1 MTNSIINTQLSRFLI
16 KYIFA
21 PNIHHSTFYI
31 MKRGKRTCEILKDVR
46 RKIAQEND
54 IPLVE
59 RECTHEGDCRGT
71 CPYCESEVRYLERE
85 LSKRR
90 ALGKAVTVAGIAVS
104 TMMMGA
110 CHSPKTPATPAGSEP
125 EPTPVN
131 MLSQATEPTP
141 EPTPEP
147 SSEPANGPTRGNR
160 PAPAPKEE
168 ILQIVED
175 GLCVSTDVP
184 VWGDDYVGE
193 VEDDEPPIMGLAFT
207 EEMPEFPGGPDSL
220 NAFLSKE
227 IQYPLVAK
235 DNGITG
241 TVLVEFVVEEDGRV
255 TNAKV
260 KVPLFPECDKEAVR
274 GVMSMPKWKPGKN
287 MGKPVRCYYQV
298 PVTFEL

>member
-1 MTNSIINTQLSRFLI
+1 
-16 KYIFA
+16 
-21 PNIHHSTFYI
+21 
-31 MKRGKRTCEILKDVR
+31 MKNGKRTCEILKDVR

-54 IPLVE
+54 IALVE

-131 MLSQATEPTP
+131 TLSQAAEPSP
-141 EPTPEP
+141 EPVG
-147 SSEPANGPTRGNR
+147 EPANAPSSGNR

-168 ILQIVED
+168 ILRIVEN

-184 VWGDDYVGE
+184 VWGDDYEGIVE
-193 VEDDEPPIMGLAFT
+193 VDDADEYPSWEPPGEPVSRVV
-207 EEMPEFPGGPDSL
+207 EEYPEFPGGADSL
-220 NAFLSKE
+220 QAFLARE
-227 IQYPLVAK
+227 IQYPPVAK
-235 DNGITG
+235 NNGITG
-241 TVLVEFVVEEDGRV
+241 TVLVEFVVEKDGQV

-287 MGKPVRCYYQV
+287 MGKPVRCYFQI
-298 PVTFEL
+298 PITFRP

>member
-1 MTNSIINTQLSRFLI
+1 
-16 KYIFA
+16 
-21 PNIHHSTFYI
+21 
-31 MKRGKRTCEILKDVR
+31 MKKGKRTCEILKDVR

-131 MLSQATEPTP
+131 TLSQAAEPSPESSP
-141 EPTPEP
+141 EPAD
-147 SSEPANGPTRGNR
+147 EPANAPANGNR

-184 VWGDDYVGE
+184 DFGEIDVTDDYEGFIE
-193 VEDDEPPIMGLAFT
+193 TDDYYEKPPMLFV
-207 EEMPEFPGGPDSL
+207 EEMPEFPGGMDSL
-220 NAFLSKE
+220 YAFLARK
-227 IQYPLVAK
+227 IQYPPIAK

-241 TVLVEFVVEEDGRV
+241 TVLVEFVVEVDGRV

-274 GVMSMPKWKPGKN
+274 AVMSMPKWKPGKN

-298 PVTFEL
+298 PVTFRL

>member
-1 MTNSIINTQLSRFLI
+1 
-16 KYIFA
+16 
-21 PNIHHSTFYI
+21 

-90 ALGKAVTVAGIAVS
+90 ALGKAVTVVGIAVS
-104 TMMMGA
+104 AMMMGA
-110 CHSPKTPATPAGSEP
+110 CHDSKTPATPAGSEP

-131 MLSQATEPTP
+131 TLSQAAESS
-141 EPTPEP
+141 PEP
-147 SSEPANGPTRGNR
+147 SPEPAGEPANVPTNGNR

-168 ILQIVED
+168 ILQIVEN

-184 VWGDDYVGE
+184 VWGDDYEGE
-193 VEDDEPPIMGLAFT
+193 VDDDVPPVMGVVFM

-220 NAFLSKE
+220 IAFLAKE
-227 IQYPLVAK
+227 IQYPQVAK
-235 DNGITG
+235 DYGITG
-241 TVLVEFVVEEDGRV
+241 TVLVEFVVEKDGQV
-255 TNAKV
+255 TNGKV

-274 GVMSMPKWKPGKN
+274 AVMSMPKWKPGKN
-287 MGKPVRCYYQV
+287 MGKPVRSFYQV
-298 PVTFEL
+298 PVTFQL

>member
-1 MTNSIINTQLSRFLI
+1 
-16 KYIFA
+16 
-21 PNIHHSTFYI
+21 
-31 MKRGKRTCEILKDVR
+31 MKKGKRTCEILKDVR

-131 MLSQATEPTP
+131 TLSQAAEPSPESSP
-141 EPTPEP
+141 EPAD
-147 SSEPANGPTRGNR
+147 EPANAPANGNR

-184 VWGDDYVGE
+184 DFGEIDVTDDYEGFIE
-193 VEDDEPPIMGLAFT
+193 TDDYYEKPPMLFV
-207 EEMPEFPGGPDSL
+207 EEMPEFPGGMDSL
-220 NAFLSKE
+220 YAFLARK
-227 IQYPLVAK
+227 IQYPPIAK

-241 TVLVEFVVEEDGRV
+241 TVLVEFVVEVDGRV

-287 MGKPVRCYYQV
+287 MGKPVRCYFQV
-298 PVTFEL
+298 PVTFKL

>member
-1 MTNSIINTQLSRFLI
+1 
-16 KYIFA
+16 
-21 PNIHHSTFYI
+21 
-31 MKRGKRTCEILKDVR
+31 MKKGKRTCEILKDVR

-131 MLSQATEPTP
+131 TLSQAAEPSPESSP
-141 EPTPEP
+141 EPAG
-147 SSEPANGPTRGNR
+147 EPANTPANGNR
-160 PAPAPKEE
+160 PAPAPKGE
-168 ILQIVED
+168 ILQIVEN

-184 VWGDDYVGE
+184 DFGEIDVTDDYEGFIE
-193 VEDDEPPIMGLAFT
+193 TDDYYEKPPMLFV
-207 EEMPEFPGGPDSL
+207 EEMPEFPGGMDSL
-220 NAFLSKE
+220 YALLARE
-227 IQYPLVAK
+227 IQYPPIAK

-274 GVMSMPKWKPGKN
+274 AVMSMPKWKPGKN

-298 PVTFEL
+298 PVTFRL

>member
-1 MTNSIINTQLSRFLI
+1 
-16 KYIFA
+16 
-21 PNIHHSTFYI
+21 
-31 MKRGKRTCEILKDVR
+31 MKKGKRTCEILKDVR

-110 CHSPKTPATPAGSEP
+110 CHSPKTPATPPGSEP

-131 MLSQATEPTP
+131 TLSQAAEPSPESSP
-141 EPTPEP
+141 EPAD
-147 SSEPANGPTRGNR
+147 EPANAPANGNR

-184 VWGDDYVGE
+184 DFGEIDVTDDYEGFIE
-193 VEDDEPPIMGLAFT
+193 TDDYYEKPPMLFV
-207 EEMPEFPGGPDSL
+207 EEMPEFPGGMDSL
-220 NAFLSKE
+220 YAFLARK
-227 IQYPLVAK
+227 IQYPPIAK

-241 TVLVEFVVEEDGRV
+241 TVLVEFVVEVDGRV

-274 GVMSMPKWKPGKN
+274 AVMSMPKWKPGKN

-298 PVTFEL
+298 PVTFRF

>member
-1 MTNSIINTQLSRFLI
+1 
-16 KYIFA
+16 
-21 PNIHHSTFYI
+21 
-31 MKRGKRTCEILKDVR
+31 MKKGKRTCEILKDVR

-110 CHSPKTPATPAGSEP
+110 CHGPKTPATPAGSEP

-131 MLSQATEPTP
+131 TLSQAVEPSPESSP
-141 EPTPEP
+141 EPAG
-147 SSEPANGPTRGNR
+147 EPATAPTNGNR

-168 ILQIVED
+168 ILRIVEN

-193 VEDDEPPIMGLAFT
+193 VDDDEPPVMGLMG
-207 EEMPEFPGGPDSL
+207 ELPEFPGGMDSL
-220 NAFLSKE
+220 QAFLAKE
-227 IQYPLVAK
+227 IQYPQVVR
-235 DNGITG
+235 DYGITG
-241 TVLVEFVVEEDGRV
+241 TVLVEFVVEKDGQV

-287 MGKPVRCYYQV
+287 MGKPVRCFYQV
-298 PVTFEL
+298 PVTFKN

>member
-1 MTNSIINTQLSRFLI
+1 MD
-16 KYIFA
+16 
-21 PNIHHSTFYI
+21 

-46 RKIAQEND
+46 RKVAQENG

-71 CPYCESEVRYLERE
+71 CPYCEAEVRYLERE

-104 TMMMGA
+104 SMMMGA
-110 CHSPKTPATPAGSEP
+110 CHSPKTPAPATGNEP
-125 EPTPVN
+125 EPAVEAT
-131 MLSQATEPTP
+131 SQQVSEGADGQDVPPPPGQSDPYELDGVVEEVGEVTEPNGNP
-141 EPTPEP
+141 
-147 SSEPANGPTRGNR
+147 SEPASNR
-160 PAPAPKEE
+160 CSQKAAQLSDTDKWSEDFLIGDIE
-168 ILQIVED
+168 VVETE
-175 GLCVSTDVP
+175 GLVV
-184 VWGDDYVGE
+184 E
-193 VEDDEPPIMGLAFT
+193 VDEMSDSEDSPFKFV

-220 NAFLSKE
+220 KAFLARE
-227 IQYPLVAK
+227 IQYPPIAK
-235 DNGITG
+235 KNGITG
-241 TVLVEFVVEEDGRV
+241 TVLVEFVVEKDGRV

-298 PVTFEL
+298 PITFRN

>member
-1 MTNSIINTQLSRFLI
+1 
-16 KYIFA
+16 
-21 PNIHHSTFYI
+21 

-54 IPLVE
+54 IPLAE

-90 ALGKAVTVAGIAVS
+90 VLGKAVTVAGIAVS

-110 CHSPKTPATPAGSEP
+110 CHGPKTPATPAGREP

-131 MLSQATEPTP
+131 TLSQPAEPSP
-141 EPTPEP
+141 ESSPEP
-147 SSEPANGPTRGNR
+147 SGEPANAPTSDSR

-168 ILQIVED
+168 ILQIVEN
-175 GLCVSTDVP
+175 GLCVSKDLPDWETD
-184 VWGDDYVGE
+184 GEIDDIDTYEGIVE
-193 VEDDEPPIMGLAFT
+193 VDDNNERPPFLFV
-207 EEMPEFPGGPDSL
+207 EEMPEFPGGMDSL
-220 NAFLSKE
+220 KAFLARE
-227 IQYPLVAK
+227 IQYPPVAK
-235 DNGITG
+235 DNSITG

-274 GVMSMPKWKPGKN
+274 AVMAMPKWKPGKS
-287 MGKPVRCYYQV
+287 MGKPVRCWYQV
-298 PVTFEL
+298 PVTFKL

>member
-1 MTNSIINTQLSRFLI
+1 
-16 KYIFA
+16 
-21 PNIHHSTFYI
+21 
-31 MKRGKRTCEILKDVR
+31 MKKGKRTCEILKDVR

-104 TMMMGA
+104 SMMMGA

-131 MLSQATEPTP
+131 TLSQAAEPSPESSP
-141 EPTPEP
+141 EPAG
-147 SSEPANGPTRGNR
+147 EPANTSTSGKR
-160 PAPAPKEE
+160 PASAPKEE
-168 ILQIVED
+168 ILRIVEN

-184 VWGDDYVGE
+184 VWGDDYEGIVEVGDADE
-193 VEDDEPPIMGLAFT
+193 YPSWEPPGEPVSRVV
-207 EEMPEFPGGPDSL
+207 EEYPEFPGGADSL
-220 NAFLSKE
+220 QAFLARE
-227 IQYPLVAK
+227 IQYPPVAK
-235 DNGITG
+235 NNGITG
-241 TVLVEFVVEEDGRV
+241 TVLVEFVVEKDGQV

-298 PVTFEL
+298 PVTFRL

>member
-1 MTNSIINTQLSRFLI
+1 
-16 KYIFA
+16 
-21 PNIHHSTFYI
+21 

-104 TMMMGA
+104 SMMMGA

-131 MLSQATEPTP
+131 TLSQAVEPSPESSP
-141 EPTPEP
+141 EPAG
-147 SSEPANGPTRGNR
+147 EPANTPTSGKR
-160 PAPAPKEE
+160 PASAPKEE
-168 ILQIVED
+168 ILRIVEN

-184 VWGDDYVGE
+184 VWGDDYEGE
-193 VEDDEPPIMGLAFT
+193 IVEIDEIDDEDPSWEPSGEPVFRVV
-207 EEMPEFPGGPDSL
+207 EEYPEFPGGADSL
-220 NAFLSKE
+220 QAFLARE
-227 IQYPLVAK
+227 IQYPPVAK
-235 DNGITG
+235 NNGITG
-241 TVLVEFVVEEDGRV
+241 TVLVEFVVEKDGQV

-260 KVPLFPECDKEAVR
+260 KVPLFPECDKEAVLV
-274 GVMSMPKWKPGKN
+274 VMSMPKWKPGRN
-287 MGKPVRCYYQV
+287 MGKPVRCWYQV
-298 PVTFEL
+298 PVTFKN

>member
-1 MTNSIINTQLSRFLI
+1 
-16 KYIFA
+16 
-21 PNIHHSTFYI
+21 
-31 MKRGKRTCEILKDVR
+31 MKKGKRTCEILKDVR

-59 RECTHEGDCRGT
+59 RECTHDGDCRGT

-104 TMMMGA
+104 SMMMGA
-110 CHSPKTPATPAGSEP
+110 CHSPKTPATPTGSEP

-131 MLSQATEPTP
+131 TLSQAA
-141 EPTPEP
+141 EP
-147 SSEPANGPTRGNR
+147 SPESSPGPAGKPANTPANGNR
-160 PAPAPKEE
+160 PAPAPKGE

-184 VWGDDYVGE
+184 DFGEIDVTDDYEGFIE
-193 VEDDEPPIMGLAFT
+193 TDDYYEKPPMLFV
-207 EEMPEFPGGPDSL
+207 EEMPEFPGGMDSL
-220 NAFLSKE
+220 YAFLARK
-227 IQYPLVAK
+227 IQYPPIAK

-274 GVMSMPKWKPGKN
+274 AVMSMPKWKPGRN

-298 PVTFEL
+298 PVTFRF

>member
-1 MTNSIINTQLSRFLI
+1 
-16 KYIFA
+16 
-21 PNIHHSTFYI
+21 
-31 MKRGKRTCEILKDVR
+31 MKKGKRTCEILKDVR

-131 MLSQATEPTP
+131 TLSQAAEPSPESSP
-141 EPTPEP
+141 EPAG
-147 SSEPANGPTRGNR
+147 EPANTPANGNR
-160 PAPAPKEE
+160 PAPAPKGE
-168 ILQIVED
+168 ILQIVEN

-184 VWGDDYVGE
+184 DFGEIDVTDDYEGFIE
-193 VEDDEPPIMGLAFT
+193 TDDYYEKPPMLFV
-207 EEMPEFPGGPDSL
+207 EEMPEFPGGMDSL
-220 NAFLSKE
+220 YALLARE
-227 IQYPLVAK
+227 IQYPPIAK

-241 TVLVEFVVEEDGRV
+241 TVLVEFVVEEYGSV

-274 GVMSMPKWKPGKN
+274 AVMSMPKWKPGKN

-298 PVTFEL
+298 PVTFRL

>member
-1 MTNSIINTQLSRFLI
+1 
-16 KYIFA
+16 
-21 PNIHHSTFYI
+21 
-31 MKRGKRTCEILKDVR
+31 MKKGKRTCEILKDVR
-46 RKIAQEND
+46 QKIAQEND
-54 IPLVE
+54 IALVE

-104 TMMMGA
+104 SIMMGA

-131 MLSQATEPTP
+131 TLSQAAEPSP
-141 EPTPEP
+141 ES
-147 SSEPANGPTRGNR
+147 SSEPVGEPTNTPTNGNR
-160 PAPAPKEE
+160 PVSAPKEQ
-168 ILQIVED
+168 ILRIVEN

-184 VWGDDYVGE
+184 DLGEIDVTDDYEGFIE
-193 VEDDEPPIMGLAFT
+193 TDDYYEKPPMLFV
-207 EEMPEFPGGPDSL
+207 EEMPEFPGGLDSL
-220 NAFLSKE
+220 NAFLSRE
-227 IQYPLVAK
+227 IQYPQVAR
-235 DNGITG
+235 DHGITG

-287 MGKPVRCYYQV
+287 MGKPVRCWYQV
-298 PVTFEL
+298 PVTFRL

>member
-1 MTNSIINTQLSRFLI
+1 
-16 KYIFA
+16 
-21 PNIHHSTFYI
+21 
-31 MKRGKRTCEILKDVR
+31 MKKGKRTCEILKDVR

-131 MLSQATEPTP
+131 TLSQPAEPSP
-141 EPTPEP
+141 ESSPEP
-147 SSEPANGPTRGNR
+147 SGEPANAPTSGSR

-168 ILQIVED
+168 ILQIVEN

-184 VWGDDYVGE
+184 DFWELDSTDVYAGVIEVDDADEYPSW
-193 VEDDEPPIMGLAFT
+193 EPPGEPVSRVV
-207 EEMPEFPGGPDSL
+207 EEYPEFPGGADSL
-220 NAFLSKE
+220 QAFLARE
-227 IQYPLVAK
+227 IQYPPVAK
-235 DNGITG
+235 NNGITG
-241 TVLVEFVVEEDGRV
+241 TVLVEFVVEKDGQV

-287 MGKPVRCYYQV
+287 MGKPVRCWYQV
-298 PVTFEL
+298 PVTFRL

>member
-1 MTNSIINTQLSRFLI
+1 
-16 KYIFA
+16 
-21 PNIHHSTFYI
+21 

-46 RKIAQEND
+46 RKVAQEND

-104 TMMMGA
+104 SMMMGA
-110 CHSPKTPATPAGSEP
+110 CHSPKTPETPFGGEP
-125 EPTPVN
+125 EPTSVN
-131 MLSQATEPTP
+131 TLSQTAESSPESSP
-141 EPTPEP
+141 EPVGG
-147 SSEPANGPTRGNR
+147 PANAPTNSER
-160 PAPAPKEE
+160 PTPAPKEE
-168 ILQIVED
+168 ILQIVEN
-175 GLCVSTDVP
+175 GLCVSTDVTFGEIEIDDP
-184 VWGDDYVGE
+184 YDYEEGVVEVDDYGE
-193 VEDDEPPIMGLAFT
+193 EPPFRFV

-220 NAFLSKE
+220 KAFLARE
-227 IQYPLVAK
+227 IQYPPVAK
-235 DNGITG
+235 NNGITG
-241 TVLVEFVVEEDGRV
+241 TVLVEFVVEKDGRV

-298 PVTFEL
+298 PVTFRN

>member
-1 MTNSIINTQLSRFLI
+1 
-16 KYIFA
+16 
-21 PNIHHSTFYI
+21 

-71 CPYCESEVRYLERE
+71 CPYCELEVRYLERE

-104 TMMMGA
+104 AMMMGA

-131 MLSQATEPTP
+131 TLSQAAEPSLESSP
-141 EPTPEP
+141 EPAG
-147 SSEPANGPTRGNR
+147 EPANTPANGNR

-168 ILQIVED
+168 ILRIVEE

-184 VWGDDYVGE
+184 VWGDDYEGIVE
-193 VEDDEPPIMGLAFT
+193 VDDADEYPSWEPPGEPVSRVV
-207 EEMPEFPGGPDSL
+207 EEYPEFPGGADSL
-220 NAFLSKE
+220 QAFLARE
-227 IQYPLVAK
+227 IQYPPVAK
-235 DNGITG
+235 NNGITG
-241 TVLVEFVVEEDGRV
+241 TVLVEFVVEKDGQV

-287 MGKPVRCYYQV
+287 MGKPVRCWYQV
-298 PVTFEL
+298 PVTFRN